1 MSTCSLILLTYNEI
15 SGSRALFSSLPLDFF
30 DEVLVVDG
38 GSQDGTREF
47 FQQQGIPVVGQER
60 KGRGEA
66 FRVGARSTRG
76 DFLVFYSPD
85 GNEDP
90 ADLPGLVESLKGGAD
105 LAIASRFAPGARNE
119 EDDQLLRPRAWVNL
133 LFTLIANLLF
143 NRGRFVT
150 DTINGFRAIRRS
162 AFERLRLDEMG
173 FPIEYQMSIRA
184 MKAGLKIAEIPTR
197 EGDRIGGSS
206 KAESFP
212 VGIGHLKVLL
222 RELLRPRGFRPGS

>member
-15 SGSRALFSSLPLDFF
+15 AGSRALHPFLPLSLF

-47 FQQQGIPVVGQER
+47 FESQGIRVVGQQR
-60 KGRGEA
+60 RGRGEA
-66 FRVGARSTRG
+66 FRVGARETTG
-76 DFLVFYSPD
+76 DLLVFYSPD

-90 ADLPGLVESLKGGAD
+90 EDLPRLLECLRAGAD

-119 EDDQLLRPRAWVNL
+119 EDDQILRPRAWVNMA
-133 LFTLIANLLF
+133 FTLIANLLF
-143 NRGRFVT
+143 GRGAFLS

-162 AFERLRLDEMG
+162 AFESLRLDERG

-184 MKAGLKIAEIPTR
+184 MKAGLRIVEIPTR
-197 EGDRIGGSS
+197 EGDRIGGTS

-212 VGIGHLKVLL
+212 VGLGHLKVLIREIL
-222 RELLRPRGFRPGS
+222 RFRRF

>member
-1 MSTCSLILLTYNEI
+1 MSTSSLILLTCNEI
-15 SGSRALFSSLPLDFF
+15 SGSRALFASLPLDLF

-47 FQQQGIPVVGQER
+47 FQERGIRVVGQER
-60 KGRGEA
+60 QGRGEA
-66 FRVGARSTRG
+66 FRVGARNTRG

-90 ADLPGLVESLKGGAD
+90 ADLPVLVERLRQGAD
-105 LAIASRFAPGARNE
+105 LAIASRFAAGARNE
-119 EDDQLLRPRAWVNL
+119 EDDHLLRPRAWVNL
-133 LFTLIANLLF
+133 VFTLIANLLF
-143 NRGRFVT
+143 NHGPFVT
-150 DTINGFRAIRRS
+150 DTINGFRAIRRL

-184 MKAGLKIAEIPTR
+184 MKAGMRIVEIPTQ
-197 EGDRIGGSS
+197 EGDRIGGTS

-212 VGIGHLKVLL
+212 VGLGHLKVLL
-222 RELLRPRGFRPGS
+222 RELLRPRSV